1 MTRVIAVV
9 NQKGGVSK
17 TTTAINVG
25 VGLAKHERKV
35 LLVGLDGQNNLST
48 GLHFLSVSFV
58 W

>member
-1 MTRVIAVV
+1 MAKVIAVV

-35 LLVGLDGQNNLST
+35 LLIDLDGQNNLST
-48 GLHFLSVSFV
+48 GLHFLSVSIV